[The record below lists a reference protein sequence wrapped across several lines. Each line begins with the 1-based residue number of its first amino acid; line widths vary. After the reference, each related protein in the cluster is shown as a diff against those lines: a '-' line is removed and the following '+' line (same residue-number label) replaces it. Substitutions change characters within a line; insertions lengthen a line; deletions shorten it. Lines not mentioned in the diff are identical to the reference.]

1 MLENLIDAARA
12 TNSPVDWILATR
24 RRNIANHPRHVLPA
38 ERLLTHGAP
47 AGEARADADYDA
59 AHTDERD
66 QRGDGHPR

>member
-1 MLENLIDAARA
+1 LDIGDEAA
-12 TNSPVDWILATR
+12 D
-24 RRNIANHPRHVLPA
+24 IANHPRHVLPA